1 LADKKKILDENEAKS
16 HTLVGDLY
24 TKTSSIVSSTPLVG
38 DTINM
43 THGLFKKTLG
53 SVDTLTKKIGLK
65 KTEADVNGVK
75 TLQWYETK

>member
-1 LADKKKILDENEAKS
+1 MADKQKILIENEAKS

-43 THGLFKKTLG
+43 THGLLKKTLG
-53 SVDTLTKKIGLK
+53 
-65 KTEADVNGVK
+65 
-75 TLQWYETK
+75 

>member
-1 LADKKKILDENEAKS
+1 MAKKQAILDENEAKS

-24 TKTSSIVSSTPLVG
+24 TKTSTIVASTPLVG

-53 SVDTLTKKIGLK
+53 QVDNLTKKIGLK
-65 KTEADVNGVK
+65 KSDADANGVK
-75 TLQWYETK
+75 T